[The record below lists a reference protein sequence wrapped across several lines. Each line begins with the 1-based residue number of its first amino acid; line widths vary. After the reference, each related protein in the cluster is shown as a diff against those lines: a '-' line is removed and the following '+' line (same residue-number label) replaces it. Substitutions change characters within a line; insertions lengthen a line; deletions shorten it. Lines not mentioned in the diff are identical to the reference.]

1 MRSSGGKSS
10 KAIPGAT
17 QRRGPANCAG
27 EARSL
32 QIGSVNTFTPSSWI
46 NRLECPTQVTV
57 RFEAAA
63 RGDTNLGWT
72 RAKIDASGSFGRG
85 RVVRCTSIHFSRL
98 PNPGTASAT
107 HGLRNPPPG
116 RGCDG
121 SRSRLTAGQYSPTMS
136 LGVLAVGA
144 RESRERHV
152 VSGLGALVHGDV
164 RIDGGRKTVFRR
176 VDTHLVRARH

>member
-1 MRSSGGKSS
+1 MTSSGGKSS
-10 KAIPGAT
+10 KAIPGGT

-72 RAKIDASGSFGRG
+72 RAKIDASGSSGRG
-85 RVVRCTSIHFSRL
+85 GRCDARASTSAGCRTPARL
-98 PNPGTASAT
+98 RQPTDYEIRRPG
-107 HGLRNPPPG
+107 
-116 RGCDG
+116 
-121 SRSRLTAGQYSPTMS
+121 
-136 LGVLAVGA
+136 
-144 RESRERHV
+144 
-152 VSGLGALVHGDV
+152 GDV
-164 RIDGGRKTVFRR
+164 
-176 VDTHLVRARH
+176 